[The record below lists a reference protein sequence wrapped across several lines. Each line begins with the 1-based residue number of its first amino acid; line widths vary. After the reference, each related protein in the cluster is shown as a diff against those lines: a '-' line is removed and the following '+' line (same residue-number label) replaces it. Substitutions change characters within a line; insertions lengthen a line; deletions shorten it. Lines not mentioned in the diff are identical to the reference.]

1 MRRAGPLLV
10 LLALLPASGAAAA
23 TAPAIS
29 VSAANGPAPLTVRF
43 TADAAVV
50 DPAPAIVSYAWS
62 FGDGTTGAG
71 QSVVHRFPRAG
82 RFTVVLTVTDALGGT
97 GTATTQIEAQSLRL
111 RLAPAAVV
119 FGRRTI
125 ARGALVPARA
135 GAGVIIERR
144 ASEGWV
150 RIAAARTD
158 SAGRFNARL
167 HPTRTGVL
175 RARIGV
181 IRSAPER
188 LTVAPELKA
197 RAGAGVAFVGAPMV
211 VRARPATP
219 SSFTVIVLRAGREVA
234 RTRGRPGA
242 RLMVPTPGVGAF
254 SARIE
259 LAGGTLTVPLRA
271 TARTL
276 SYGSTGPDVA
286 ALRARLTALHVHV
299 PAPSTTF
306 GSELVDSVVAFQKAR
321 GLDRTGTVDETTWR
335 ALAQDVVPAPR
346 YPGTGTHIEVSKSR
360 QILMIVRDGEVL
372 WYLPVS
378 SGAGGITPVGNY
390 RILWKALSTTTWL
403 GPAILYRTMTFH
415 THYAIHGFPSV
426 PTYPASHG
434 CVRVPIWIA
443 DWLYQQSPVG
453 ERVYVYE

>member
-1 MRRAGPLLV
+1 
-10 LLALLPASGAAAA
+10 
-23 TAPAIS
+23 
-29 VSAANGPAPLTVRF
+29 
-43 TADAAVV
+43 VV
-50 DPAPAIVSYAWS
+50 
-62 FGDGTTGAG
+62 
-71 QSVVHRFPRAG
+71 
-82 RFTVVLTVTDALGGT
+82 
-97 GTATTQIEAQSLRL
+97 
-111 RLAPAAVV
+111 
-119 FGRRTI
+119 
-125 ARGALVPARA
+125 
-135 GAGVIIERR
+135 IERR
-144 ASEGWV
+144 STEGWV

-167 HPTRTGVL
+167 RPARTGVL

-188 LTVAPELKA
+188 LTVAPELRA
-197 RAGAGVAFVGAPMV
+197 RAGVGVAFVGAPLMF
-211 VRARPATP
+211 RARPATP
-219 SSFTVIVLRAGREVA
+219 SPFTVIVLRAGREVA

-259 LAGGTLTVPLRA
+259 LAGGTLTVPLWA

-286 ALRARLTALHVHV
+286 ALRARLAELHVHV
-299 PAPSTTF
+299 PAPSATF
-306 GSELVDSVVAFQKAR
+306 DSELVDSVVAFQKAR
-321 GLDRTGTVDETTWR
+321 GLDRTGSVDETTWR
-335 ALAQDVVPAPR
+335 ALAQDVVPTPR
-346 YPGTGTHIEVSKSR
+346 YRGTGTHIEVSKSR
-360 QILMIVRDGEVL
+360 QILMIVRNGEIL

-390 RILWKALSTTTWL
+390 RILWKALATTTWL

-443 DWLYQQSPVG
+443 DWLYQQSPAG

>member
-1 MRRAGPLLV
+1 MRRAGLLLI
-10 LLALLPASGAAAA
+10 LLALLPASAAAA
-23 TAPAIS
+23 PAPAVS
-29 VSAANGPAPLTVRF
+29 VSAASGPAPLTVRF

-50 DPAPAIVSYAWS
+50 EPAPAIVSYAWS

-71 QSVVHRFPRAG
+71 QSVAHRFLRAG
-82 RFTVVLTVTDALGGT
+82 RFTVALTVTDALGGT
-97 GTATTQIEAQSLRL
+97 GTATTQIEAQALRL

-144 ASEGWV
+144 ASDGWM

-158 SAGRFNARL
+158 SAGRFNAPLSPAR
-167 HPTRTGVL
+167 TRVV

-188 LTVAPELKA
+188 LIVAPELKA
-197 RAGAGVAFVGAPMV
+197 RAGAGVAFVGAPLV

-219 SSFTVIVLRAGREVA
+219 SSFTIVVLHAGREVA
-234 RTRGRPGA
+234 RARGRPGA

-259 LAGGTLTVPLRA
+259 LAGGTITVPLRA

-276 SYGSTGPDVA
+276 SYGSTGNDVA
-286 ALRARLTALHVHV
+286 ALRTRLAALHVHV
-299 PAPSTTF
+299 PAPSGTF

-321 GLDRTGTVDETTWR
+321 GLDRTGTVDDTTWR

-346 YPGTGTHIEVSKSR
+346 YRGTGTHIEVSKSR
-360 QILMIVRDGEVL
+360 QILMIVRDGETL